1 VSDVRPRLRPSVGA
15 DERGLSL
22 VEQLIALALLG
33 ILVITL
39 LYALSG
45 ATVAVGVVDEQV
57 TALNLATSALESAR
71 VMPYVIVTSTTPTV
85 VYTPSLVVPA
95 GYGVSVASSVFLSGS
110 TPITGLQW
118 LTATVTHNGR
128 VAVQISDLKADR

>member
-1 VSDVRPRLRPSVGA
+1 VDVQPSVSA

-33 ILVITL
+33 ILVVTL

-57 TALNLATSALESAR
+57 TSLNLATSALESVR
-71 VMPYVIVTSTTPTV
+71 VMSYVTGTSFYTPT
-85 VYTPSLVVPA
+85 LLVPA
-95 GYGVSVASSVFLSGS
+95 GYGVSVASSAFLSAS
-110 TPITGLQW
+110 TVITGLQW

-128 VAVQISDLKADR
+128 VAVQISDLKANR

>member
-1 VSDVRPRLRPSVGA
+1 VRPRLGA

-57 TALNLATSALESAR
+57 TSLNLATSALESVR
-71 VMPYVIVTSTTPTV
+71 VMTYVTVTGITPSV
-85 VYTPSLVVPA
+85 VYTPSLVTPA

-110 TPITGLQW
+110 TVITGLQW

-128 VAVQISDLKADR
+128 VAVQISDLKANR

>member
-1 VSDVRPRLRPSVGA
+1 M
-15 DERGLSL
+15 SL

-57 TALNLATSALESAR
+57 SALNLATSALESVR
-71 VMPYVIVTSTTPTV
+71 VMSYVTGTAA
-85 VYTPSLVVPA
+85 YAPSLDLPP
-95 GYGVSVASSVFLSGS
+95 GYAVTVASSAFLSGS
-110 TPITGLQW
+110 TVITGLQW

-128 VAVQISDLKADR
+128 VAVQISDLKANR